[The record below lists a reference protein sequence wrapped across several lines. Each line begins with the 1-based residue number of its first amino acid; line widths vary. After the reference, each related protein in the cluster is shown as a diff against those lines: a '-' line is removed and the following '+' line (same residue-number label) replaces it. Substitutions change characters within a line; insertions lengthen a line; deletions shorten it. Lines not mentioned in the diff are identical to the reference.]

1 MFKNLKSIFIEEDEE
16 SGKKGTPTPPPQ
28 KREPADDS
36 PPPQAKVHESKEG
49 EPGRVTQK
57 FTEILLRAMEAN
69 NLDGFDYLEFKQ
81 SLKSLEKMP
90 MDEQTRFQSAFAM
103 AQTLGAT
110 PEKLVQT
117 AQHYIQ
123 VLQKEENKFEEALT
137 NQRTKQIGSK
147 TQEISKLEENIKA
160 KAAQIKKLTQEIE
173 ANQKRSEALK
183 TEIKE
188 ATQKVDSTKNN
199 FIASYNAL
207 IEKISG
213 DIEKMGKYLK

>member
-16 SGKKGTPTPPPQ
+16 SGKKKAPPSKKGNKPVASTPPPKAQ
-28 KREPADDS
+28 VS
-36 PPPQAKVHESKEG
+36 ESKAG
-49 EPGRVTQK
+49 DPGQVTKK
-57 FTEILLRAMEAN
+57 FMEVLLKAMEAN
-69 NLDGFDYLEFKQ
+69 NLDGFDYLEYKQ

-103 AQTLGAT
+103 AQTMGAT
-110 PEKLVQT
+110 PQKLIQT
-117 AQHYIQ
+117 AEHYVQ
-123 VLQKEENKFEEALT
+123 VLQNEEKKFEEALT

-147 TQEISKLEENIKA
+147 TQEINKLEENIKA
-160 KAAQIKKLTQEIE
+160 KAVRIKKLTQEIE
-173 ANQKRSEALK
+173 AAQKKSEALK
-183 TEIKE
+183 TQI
-188 ATQKVDSTKNN
+188 ATASQKVESTKNN

>member
-16 SGKKGTPTPPPQ
+16 SGKKSKAPQQEKRKPASDTPPP
-28 KREPADDS
+28 K
-36 PPPQAKVHESKEG
+36 AKVSESKAG
-49 EPGRVTQK
+49 DPGRVTQK

-69 NLDGFDYLEFKQ
+69 NLEGFDYLEFKQ

-110 PEKLVQT
+110 PDNLVQT
-117 AQHYIQ
+117 AQHYIL
-123 VLQKEENKFEEALT
+123 VLQKEEKKFEEALT
-137 NQRTKQIGSK
+137 HQRTKQIGSK

-160 KAAQIKKLTQEIE
+160 KAARIKKLTEEIE
-173 ANQKRSEALK
+173 ADQKRSENLK
-183 TEIKE
+183 SQIKE
-188 ATQKVDSTKNN
+188 ASQKVDSTKNN